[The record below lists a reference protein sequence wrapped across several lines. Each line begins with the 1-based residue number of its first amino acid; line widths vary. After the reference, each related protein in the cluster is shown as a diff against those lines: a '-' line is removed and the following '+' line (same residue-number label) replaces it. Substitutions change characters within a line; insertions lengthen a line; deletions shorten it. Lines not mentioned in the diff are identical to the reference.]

1 MLTLQLT
8 DSVASLVWSTKPPLA
23 RALKQLQPETLALLV
38 NAAFRLPWPS
48 MAHLHAML
56 IEGAD
61 DATIVAETLWRSSP
75 EVLGRKAFAFEGPAS
90 ETSAPPT
97 ALTATPG
104 TTASFPLRMS
114 HAIDYLGQPLA
125 DGTTSRT
132 ALLGDA
138 AHALHPLAG
147 QGLNLGLGDVA
158 SLTRTIEAAVRDG
171 ADVGSLT
178 ALRPYPRER
187 WSANSNML
195 SATDKLH
202 KLFAVESAPLVRLR
216 GIGIDVLNEM
226 GWLKRALMG
235 QAGASA
241 ARPPRTWLETGVA
254 TVVAAQSTLASVRA
268 VGGIVG
274 GLALQR
280 ARDALNARAR

>member
-1 MLTLQLT
+1 MLTPQLT

-38 NAAFRLPWPS
+38 NAAFRLPWS
-48 MAHLHAML
+48 SVAHLHAML
-56 IEGAD
+56 LKGAN
-61 DATIVAETLWRSSP
+61 DATLVEEVLWRSSP

-90 ETSAPPT
+90 ETSVPPT

-104 TTASFPLRMS
+104 TIASFPLRMS

-125 DGTTSRT
+125 DGMTSRT

-138 AHALHPLAG
+138 AHTLHPLAG

-187 WSANSNML
+187 WSANSTML

-202 KLFAVESAPLVRLR
+202 KLFAVEASPVVRLR

-226 GWLKRALMG
+226 GWVKRALMG
-235 QAGASA
+235 QAGARGT
-241 ARPPRTWLETGVA
+241 ARSRSWLETGVA
-254 TVVAAQSTLASVRA
+254 TVVAAQSAVASARA
-268 VGGIVG
+268 IGGIVG
-274 GLALQR
+274 DLALQR
-280 ARDALNARAR
+280 ARDALGR